1 MYFAPIISFMKKVL
15 IIQNKRIGDVLI
27 SSVIANNYKKKYP
40 DSEIHLMAYGF
51 THGVILNNPN
61 IDRIISID
69 EKELKKIQNLI
80 KTIREVK
87 KEKYDIIFDPYSKLQ
102 SRLICKFGGAKITVG
117 HKSRKKIGNL
127 GYYTHP
133 VSILKKKTHI
143 AGKAIEDRIHLLEQV
158 ALFDHID
165 YEPKIFLTEEEKQ
178 FHVPGKYQSKKIV
191 MFGILGSTPQKSMP
205 YEYVAQIVD
214 AIAANFDCFIL
225 FNFAPNQKEEADK
238 IYNLCQNKSNII
250 LDVYAPTIRDFAVL
264 MNQCAVLVSNEGGT
278 VHIAKAL
285 GKPTFTLF
293 SPYINKDDWSS
304 FEDGILH
311 KSVHLLDFVPDAIS
325 NLSYEQS
332 KQIEKNPRELYLQLT
347 PEMIIPELDIF
358 LKRYL

>member
-1 MYFAPIISFMKKVL
+1 MKKVL

-27 SSVIANNYKKKYP
+27 SSVIANNYKIKYP

-61 IDRIISID
+61 IDKIISID
-69 EKELKKIQNLI
+69 EKELKKISTLI
-80 KTIREVK
+80 KTIQQVR

-102 SRLICKFGGAKITVG
+102 SRLICKFGGAKQTVG

-127 GYYTHP
+127 GYYTYP
-133 VSILKKKTHI
+133 VSILKNKSQFC
-143 AGKAIEDRIHLLEQV
+143 GKAIEDRIHLMQQV
-158 ALFDHID
+158 DTFENID
-165 YEPKIFLTEEEKQ
+165 YEPKIFLTEAEKQ
-178 FHVPGKYQSKKIV
+178 FRVPKQYQSKKII

-205 YEYVAQIVD
+205 YEYIAQIVD
-214 AIAANFDCFIL
+214 DIATYFDCYLL

-250 LDVYAPTIRDFAVL
+250 LDIFAPTIRDFAVL

-285 GKPTFTLF
+285 GKPTFTIF

-304 FEDGILH
+304 FEDGKFH
-311 KSVHLLDFVPDAIS
+311 KSVHLLDFLPDAIS

-332 KQIEKNPRELYLQLT
+332 KEIEKNPRELYLKLT
-347 PEMIIPELDIF
+347 PKMIIPELHTF
-358 LKRYL
+358 LKRHL